1 MASSSVHRLWM
12 KLLFSFT
19 LCFICFC
26 KIVSAFVD
34 YWVWVQGVKLVRW
47 VRCFACPLRVWV
59 WFPNS
64 VTWTCSKNIIFE
76 RVSVTVYD
84 KVYYYTNFSFQTT
97 TNIANVYKKTF
108 FPTYR
113 NLHYLQSL
121 LTYKAR
127 SCQVSSSCLQ
137 YTSSIAIKFDA
148 ELAVNLDSICTPL
161 SI

>member
-1 MASSSVHRLWM
+1 MNEIVVLVYP
-12 KLLFSFT
+12 LLH
-19 LCFICFC
+19 LLLQNCFC
-26 KIVSAFVD
+26 LCWLLGMSSRGETSSMGKMFC
-34 YWVWVQGVKLVRW
+34 L
-47 VRCFACPLRVWV
+47 PLRVWV